1 MTLPMQKIGPLD
13 PLETASVDEL
23 RHEQLQRLRWSINHA
38 YTNVPFYREAVDK
51 IGLKPMD
58 INTLEARAKAPTP
71 M

>member
-38 YTNVPFYREAVDK
+38 YTNVPFYREA
-51 IGLKPMD
+51 
-58 INTLEARAKAPTP
+58 
-71 M
+71 